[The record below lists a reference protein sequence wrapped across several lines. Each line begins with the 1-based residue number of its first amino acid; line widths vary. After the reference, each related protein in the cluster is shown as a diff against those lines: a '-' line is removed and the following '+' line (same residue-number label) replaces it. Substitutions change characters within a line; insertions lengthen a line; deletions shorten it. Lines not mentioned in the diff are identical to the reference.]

1 MNEYQIKVTV
11 RNNLILKA
19 IEQAGFKT
27 VADCERAAEVHQGK
41 FNALIAMRERPITT
55 DGEFSFNAKRLM
67 EILGAAP
74 CELWTDEQLYLKLDR
89 NTSKKEVSREDIHHF
104 IEHQTSMFVLPDPE
118 HQIVQNEI
126 HDLIDRT
133 LKTLTKREEQV
144 LKLRFEDDQTLEQ
157 VAQVFGVTRE
167 RIRQVEAKALRKMRH
182 PTRAYQLKQC
192 YETQG

>member
-1 MNEYQIKVTV
+1 MREFQIKVTV

-19 IEQAGFKT
+19 IEQAGYKT
-27 VADCERAAEVHQGK
+27 VADCERAAEVHKGK

-104 IEHQTSMFVLPDPE
+104 LEHQTSMFVLPDPE
-118 HQIVQNEI
+118 HHVLENEI
-126 HDLIDRT
+126 HDLVDRT
-133 LKTLTKREEQV
+133 LQTLTKREEQV
-144 LKLRFEDDQTLEQ
+144 LKLRFQDDQTLEQ
-157 VAQVFGVTRE
+157 VAKVFGVTRE
-167 RIRQVEAKALRKMRH
+167 YIRQIELKALRKMRH
-182 PTRAYQLKQC
+182 PTRANELKQF
-192 YETQG
+192 YETQS